1 MELLLSDSNRVKLR
15 RYSKNVV
22 INGLGVIMFGA
33 WSVIKIMLMYIYNPA
48 YKADLVR
55 YDENGLREINYP
67 ILLGITIFAVLI
79 AGVHFYLGTQAINY
93 GRGRSEK
100 KTYLF
105 VVAILLFWTVT
116 SSIGSIIYISQD
128 IADIAD
134 ITDITDIMD
143 IKYID
148 DKIVTTFTDAIFISI
163 LIDLFYST
171 IKVANIRKSGSL

>member
-1 MELLLSDSNRVKLR
+1 MELLLSDSYRVKLR
-15 RYSKNVV
+15 KYSKNVV

-33 WSVIKIMLMYIYNPA
+33 WSVIKIMLMCIYNPA
-48 YKADLVR
+48 YKAYLFR
-55 YDENGLREINYP
+55 CDENGLREINYP
-67 ILLGITIFAVLI
+67 ILLGITILAVLI
-79 AGVHFYLGTQAINY
+79 AGVHFYLGTRAIDY

-105 VVAILLFWTVT
+105 VVAILLFLTVT

-134 ITDITDIMD
+134 ITDIMD

-148 DKIVTTFTDAIFISI
+148 DTIVSTFTDAIFISI

>member
-1 MELLLSDSNRVKLR
+1 VELLLSDSYRVKLR
-15 RYSKNVV
+15 KYSKNVV

-33 WSVIKIMLMYIYNPA
+33 WSVIKIMLMCIYTPA
-48 YKADLVR
+48 YKAILFR
-55 YDENGLREINYP
+55 NDENGLREINYP
-67 ILLGITIFAVLI
+67 ILLGITILAVLI
-79 AGVHFYLGTQAINY
+79 AGVHFYLGTRAIDY

-105 VVAILLFWTVT
+105 VVAILLFLTVT

-134 ITDITDIMD
+134 ITDIMD

-148 DKIVTTFTDAIFISI
+148 DTIVSTFTDAIFISI